1 MANAGGNVHAASA
14 RSWAAAWVV
23 AHAERVER
31 STSVSAAAE
40 TGAAAPATAA
50 LSGAAVGMLCALC
63 RACALCGTMPAWSC
77 AHRRHA
83 QKLLVVAFG
92 GRRSICQSVRAL
104 FAWNVHTPH
113 VRGLQHAM

>member
-40 TGAAAPATAA
+40 TGAAAPATA
-50 LSGAAVGMLCALC
+50 GALC